1 MAVPTLAAPTPAIP
15 FPAGAR
21 EKEMETEKNRVRKK
35 ETQGHRQRAIETE
48 KKD

>member
-15 FPAGAR
+15 AGAR
-21 EKEMETEKNRVRKK
+21 EKEMETERNRVRKK
-35 ETQGHRQRAIETE
+35 ETQRHRQRAIETE